1 MNPEPGD
8 ERAIDEEHT
17 RLVIYRRA
25 HVAAE
30 ERAAVVAE
38 VAARLTELAGH
49 ASADAKPA
57 GLTFSE
63 GIGLASTELMMSQS
77 TYRAAARTV
86 SDPVQLSLRD
96 FLA

>member
-1 MNPEPGD
+1 VNPDPSD

-17 RLVIYRRA
+17 KLVIYRRA
-25 HVAAE
+25 HAAAD
-30 ERAAVVAE
+30 ERFAAVNE
-38 VAARLTELAGH
+38 VGARLTQLAGL
-49 ASADAKPA
+49 APADVSPA

-86 SDPVQLSLRD
+86 VDPVQLSLRD

>member
-1 MNPEPGD
+1 VSPDPSD
-8 ERAIDEEHT
+8 ELAVDEEHT

-25 HVAAE
+25 RAAAD
-30 ERAAVVAE
+30 ERVAVVAE
-38 VAARLTELAGH
+38 AGARLTQLAGH
-49 ASADAKPA
+49 APDEAAPP

-77 TYRAAARTV
+77 TYRAAQRTLTH
-86 SDPVQLSLRD
+86 PVQLSLRD

>member
-1 MNPEPGD
+1 VNPDPSD

-17 RLVIYRRA
+17 KLVIYRRA
-25 HVAAE
+25 YAAAD
-30 ERAAVVAE
+30 ERFAAVDE
-38 VAARLTELAGH
+38 VGARLIQLAGH
-49 ASADAKPA
+49 APAEAIPA

-77 TYRAAARTV
+77 TYRAAVRSV
-86 SDPVQLSLRD
+86 VDPVQLSLRD

>member
-1 MNPEPGD
+1 VNPDPRD

-25 HVAAE
+25 HAAADERVAL
-30 ERAAVVAE
+30 VLE
-38 VAARLTELAGH
+38 VGARLTELAG
-49 ASADAKPA
+49 AELPDVTSA

-63 GIGLASTELMMSQS
+63 GIGLASTALMMSQS
-77 TYRAAARTV
+77 TYRAAVRTV
-86 SDPVQLSLRD
+86 ADPVQLTLRD